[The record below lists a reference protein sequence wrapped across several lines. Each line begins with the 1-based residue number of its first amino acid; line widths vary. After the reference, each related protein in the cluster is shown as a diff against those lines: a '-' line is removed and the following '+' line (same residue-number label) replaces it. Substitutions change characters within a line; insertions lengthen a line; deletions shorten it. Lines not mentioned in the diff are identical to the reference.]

1 MSHSNSHTQMNL
13 DDDIGESLRNKI
25 RQHEDNLKFLHYQS
39 NSLADSILD
48 FQVSL
53 GKYYSSNAITSHNG
67 NGTVHTEEDTVEQIL
82 KTENSAAS
90 IFCWLKA
97 NNQTASLA
105 FAKDAVG
112 VVATLARVESDE
124 LSRALS
130 EFLGLQTMRA
140 IVCYTNEGVN
150 ALEKYDPDGKIN
162 SNAGLHGLGSSIGR
176 IVNGRFVVIC
186 LEDLRPFVG
195 GTVANDPQRKLA
207 IPKPRLPNGECPAG
221 FLDYAVNM
229 LHLDSSNLSF
239 LTASG
244 HGLRETLFYGLF
256 SRVQVYKTRKQMLN
270 ALPCIGDGALSLD
283 GGIIRKSGFF
293 SLGSR
298 KEVEVKFPLISGESD
313 VPEDYI
319 KAEDEVRKMKWEKY
333 KIDADIQREQK
344 LLDYAKSNFTSQA

>member
-1 MSHSNSHTQMNL
+1 MSHSMSHPQLNM
-13 DDDIGESLRNKI
+13 DDDVGESLRNKI
-25 RQHEDNLKFLHYQS
+25 RQHEDNLKFLHSQS
-39 NSLADSILD
+39 NCLADSILD

-53 GKYYSSNAITSHNG
+53 GRYYSGNVITSHNG
-67 NGTVHTEEDTVEQIL
+67 NGTVHTEEDTVEEIL
-82 KTENSAAS
+82 KIENSAAS

-97 NNQTASLA
+97 NNETASLA

-124 LSRALS
+124 ISRTLS
-130 EFLGLQTMRA
+130 EFLGLQTMQA
-140 IVCYTNEGVN
+140 IVCYTNEGFN

-162 SNAGLHGLGSSIGR
+162 SNTGLHGLGSSIGR

-195 GTVANDPQRKLA
+195 GTLANDPQKKLA
-207 IPKPRLPNGECPAG
+207 IPKPRLPDGECPAG

-229 LHLDSSNLSF
+229 VHLDSSNLSF

-256 SRVQVYKTRKQMLN
+256 SRIQVYKTRKQMLD
-270 ALPCIGDGALSLD
+270 ALPCIRDGALSLD
-283 GGIIRKSGFF
+283 GGMIRKSGFF

-298 KEVEVKFPLISGESD
+298 NEVKVKFPLISGESD
-313 VPEDYI
+313 VPQDYI
-319 KAEDEVRKMKWEKY
+319 KAEDEVRKLKWEKY

-344 LLDYAKSNFTSQA
+344 LLDYAKGKLTNQA